1 MQKKNENIGYTAK
14 LRTADNAI
22 GMIRSGQ
29 RVFIGSSCGEPQYLV
44 DTLFQRRDSL
54 SDLEI
59 IRLLSLEGSIT
70 AIFGDQAYG
79 HNFSVRSIYQGA
91 GRTEHL
97 VGGRRFLTPMNI
109 CDIPHLFRTGRL
121 PIDAALIQVSPPDA
135 FGYVSLG
142 ISVDITLAAARSASL
157 VIAQVNPRMPRTV
170 GNSFLHVNEIDIF
183 VEHEEEM
190 LTVLEFPEVEGVS
203 EPIAQLL
210 ANLIDD
216 GTTIQLGPGEMTST
230 LLAALGGKNDLGLH
244 TQYMTDAIMDLIRRG
259 NITNHRKKIDEGKGV
274 ASTAIGSTELY
285 RFLDG
290 NPAVAFYPS
299 DYVNKPSVIAQHS
312 NMVSINVAT
321 AMDLTGQVAADALP
335 QNHFSGVTGMVDFVI
350 GANRAADGK
359 SIIVIPSRQR
369 DGKASRIVPELD
381 GGSVVV
387 SGSNVHH
394 VVSEF
399 GAVNLFG
406 KNLQERAIAMISIS
420 HPESRDVLLEEAKK
434 RGIVGPERTLSES
447 LYGVYPVHLEEA
459 REYEGVRVTFRPVK
473 ITDIRRIQEHFYAME
488 EQDIQSRF
496 FSQRKSFY
504 EDHMQSRSQIDYI
517 RSMTIVA
524 VTGRETYE
532 KIIGIGEY
540 VQEEGRDIAEVAFSV
555 LKEWQGKGIARI
567 LIQKIA
573 EAAVRNGLAGLVA
586 YTSLKNRA
594 MVKVFKTLPYAVETV
609 FDGDFFILTC
619 RFNRQK

>member
-1 MQKKNENIGYTAK
+1 
-14 LRTADNAI
+14 
-22 GMIRSGQ
+22 
-29 RVFIGSSCGEPQYLV
+29 
-44 DTLFQRRDSL
+44 
-54 SDLEI
+54 
-59 IRLLSLEGSIT
+59 
-70 AIFGDQAYG
+70 
-79 HNFSVRSIYQGA
+79 
-91 GRTEHL
+91 
-97 VGGRRFLTPMNI
+97 
-109 CDIPHLFRTGRL
+109 
-121 PIDAALIQVSPPDA
+121 
-135 FGYVSLG
+135 
-142 ISVDITLAAARSASL
+142 
-157 VIAQVNPRMPRTV
+157 
-170 GNSFLHVNEIDIF
+170 
-183 VEHEEEM
+183 
-190 LTVLEFPEVEGVS
+190 
-203 EPIAQLL
+203 
-210 ANLIDD
+210 
-216 GTTIQLGPGEMTST
+216 
-230 LLAALGGKNDLGLH
+230 
-244 TQYMTDAIMDLIRRG
+244 
-259 NITNHRKKIDEGKGV
+259 
-274 ASTAIGSTELY
+274 
-285 RFLDG
+285 
-290 NPAVAFYPS
+290 
-299 DYVNKPSVIAQHS
+299 
-312 NMVSINVAT
+312 
-321 AMDLTGQVAADALP
+321 MDLTGQVAADALP